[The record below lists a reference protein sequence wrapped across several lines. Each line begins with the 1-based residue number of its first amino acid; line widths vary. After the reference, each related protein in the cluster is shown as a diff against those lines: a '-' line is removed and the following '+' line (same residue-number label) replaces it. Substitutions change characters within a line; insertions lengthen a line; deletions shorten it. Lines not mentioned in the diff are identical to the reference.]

1 MSIKLSKQTLM
12 WGVFLVGKKCDLEQ
26 RIIELKLEKRELL
39 LAGKNINKIDELI
52 KEVEEEIKGLR

>member
-1 MSIKLSKQTLM
+1 M
-12 WGVFLVGKKCDLEQ
+12 GKKCELEQ

-52 KEVEEEIKGLR
+52 KAVEEEIKNIEE

>member
-1 MSIKLSKQTLM
+1 M
-12 WGVFLVGKKCDLEQ
+12 GKKCELEQ

-52 KEVEEEIKGLR
+52 KEVEKEIKNIEE

>member
-1 MSIKLSKQTLM
+1 M
-12 WGVFLVGKKCDLEQ
+12 GKKYDLEQ

-52 KEVEEEIKGLR
+52 KEVEKEIKNME

>member
-1 MSIKLSKQTLM
+1 MGNKS
-12 WGVFLVGKKCDLEQ
+12 GLEQ

-52 KEVEEEIKGLR
+52 KEVEEEIKCLR